1 MEVYIFMV
9 ALSTIKHHWL
19 DEVPSITISASYLE
33 QFGFVTGQK
42 VVIEISHG
50 IITIRPVDC
59 EDDT

>member
-1 MEVYIFMV
+1 MV